1 MDIPE
6 IKKLEKELKRI
17 DKYPEMT
24 DKAIEELWNNEKYN
38 REGLKAIAIK
48 LLIKAFTNQ
57 PLIKP

>member
-48 LLIKAFTNQ
+48 LLIKAFTN
-57 PLIKP
+57 